1 MTVSGTDGTDT
12 GTDSVDNGTDGTGTG
27 TKGAETGT
35 KMSKGVVFGVAIIL
49 AVVAVAALVAVLV
62 SGKKE
67 DEVTIQNTTVATSIV
82 AGADN
87 FNYTQTPEL
96 EAQEVFMQT
105 NNSCKCLRTF
115 QYNCLMMMF
124 CFQFHFLLT
133 FVLFSPWR
141 GSDQG

>member
-12 GTDSVDNGTDGTGTG
+12 GTDSVDNGTDGTGPG

-35 KMSKGVVFGVAIIL
+35 KMSKGVVFGVAVIL

-67 DEVTIQNTTVATSIV
+67 DEVPIQNTTTATSIV
-82 AGADN
+82 TGADN
-87 FNYTQTPEL
+87 FPPVETRTPP
-96 EAQEVFMQT
+96 EVFMQT

-115 QYNCLMMMF
+115 Q
-124 CFQFHFLLT
+124 FHFLLT

-141 GSDQG
+141 GGDQG